1 MKVDH
6 DGRISA
12 ATETI
17 RRFGLTSLE
26 PAAQACA
33 ALRADEPIDVAV
45 LGQFKSGKSSL
56 LNSLLGQAVFPVG
69 VVPVT
74 SVITRAV
81 AGPTRIAHV
90 THLDGTVEEVPAERL
105 AEFVTEAGNPA
116 NRRQVAVVDVVC
128 PAMREW
134 PGLRLVDTP
143 GLGSMFGHNSEA
155 TRAWMPHVAV
165 ALVTISAERPFSE
178 EDRRLV
184 AVARQT
190 APRVVA
196 ILSKV
201 DLLTEPEL
209 AEVTAFLDRGL
220 KGSFGTV
227 IPIVPFSSRAE
238 PERWARRLQG
248 DVLRSWWSAELCGRR
263 I

>member
-165 ALVTISAERPFSE
+165 ALVTISAER
-178 EDRRLV
+178 
-184 AVARQT
+184 
-190 APRVVA
+190 
-196 ILSKV
+196 LSGN
-201 DLLTEPEL
+201 
-209 AEVTAFLDRGL
+209 LDP
-220 KGSFGTV
+220 V
-227 IPIVPFSSRAE
+227 I
-238 PERWARRLQG
+238 
-248 DVLRSWWSAELCGRR
+248 VLRDAADRPLPDGMNDDADATTQDARLTYTLPADGTYSIAVTRYGVRNGTTTGDFR
-263 I
+263 VR